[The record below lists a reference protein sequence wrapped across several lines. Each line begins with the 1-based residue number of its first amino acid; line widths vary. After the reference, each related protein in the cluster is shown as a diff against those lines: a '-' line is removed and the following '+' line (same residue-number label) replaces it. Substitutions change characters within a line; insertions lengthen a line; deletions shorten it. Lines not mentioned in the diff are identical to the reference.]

1 MGLGLAFERGGVAR
15 DPLQEHLADE
25 DDHRARNDEREHDK
39 ERGDFPDAFG
49 VGPVVAVQ
57 HGGCGA
63 CGGREEG
70 QAASDGDEDDGQF
83 GRHAVG
89 RAVGMHHRHE
99 RHGQSGIVDE
109 LRHDDGHDAH
119 AEHKDRAGTRAEQ
132 RLEHLKH
139 ERGNAAFGVGQRPG
153 QRQREGEDKNDG
165 PGHAFVHHGAPRKQ
179 SLSFDAYGAQQGHQ
193 QDAHAGIADLFEEDG
208 HGKVFGEE
216 TGQHHEDDERDEEAQ
231 KQLLDAGQRHVR
243 FLDDQLDVERLEL
256 ADVGPEQV
264 LAQSDEQKQA
274 EEACGQGGE
283 QVERVVHGSARQ
295 LFIGADGHERQGF
308 ERDERHA
315 ELRGEHGA
323 DDHHDGVAVAFFVA
337 TDVEYAVQKAPAD
350 DGRGRG
356 AGQAAQD
363 GDGEQ
368 QREGKPPRFPHDAL
382 AADEP
387 KRDILRQA
395 VAFEGGAEHE
405 DEHHHDDCGIAEALV
420 EQRRCGQ
427 DVEQHEREQAHHA
440 GPDDVDK
447 HPRVD
452 DAEEHADGIHPEGGQ
467 RRDGIELA
475 EKERDAEKNYYMEE
489 IVDVS

>member
-1 MGLGLAFERGGVAR
+1 MNWYQMES
-15 DPLQEHLADE
+15 QEVM
-25 DDHRARNDEREHDK
+25 DK
-39 ERGDFPDAFG
+39 LNRF
-49 VGPVVAVQ
+49 
-57 HGGCGA
+57 
-63 CGGREEG
+63 
-70 QAASDGDEDDGQF
+70 
-83 GRHAVG
+83 
-89 RAVGMHHRHE
+89 
-99 RHGQSGIVDE
+99 
-109 LRHDDGHDAH
+109 
-119 AEHKDRAGTRAEQ
+119 KDRGLSQKEVI
-132 RLEHLKH
+132 K
-139 ERGNAAFGVGQRPG
+139 
-153 QRQREGEDKNDG
+153 RQR
-165 PGHAFVHHGAPRKQ
+165 H
-179 SLSFDAYGAQQGHQ
+179 YG
-193 QDAHAGIADLFEEDG
+193 
-208 HGKVFGEE
+208 K
-216 TGQHHEDDERDEEAQ
+216 
-231 KQLLDAGQRHVR
+231 
-243 FLDDQLDVERLEL
+243 
-256 ADVGPEQV
+256 
-264 LAQSDEQKQA
+264 
-274 EEACGQGGE
+274 CGQGGE

-395 VAFEGGAEHE
+395 VAIEGGAEHE
-405 DEHHHDDCGIAEALV
+405 DEHHHDDCGSAEALV